1 MILECSVGIGLF
13 FKPCDVKHVSCFH
26 SSKRVSFAVQK
37 STGKCSQFIKSSRW
51 RGKHNNNWLSTLWK
65 NL

>member
-26 SSKRVSFAVQK
+26 TSKRVSFAVQK
-37 STGKCSQFIKSSRW
+37 STGKCSQFIKSSR
-51 RGKHNNNWLSTLWK
+51 
-65 NL
+65 